1 MAREFKRTDRLGSQL
16 QRELA
21 QLVRDEL
28 KDRRLGMIT
37 IQEVRVT
44 RDLAHA
50 KVYFTLLSS
59 EFDHRE
65 ATAHLNEAGPYLR
78 HLLGASLRSLRSIP
92 QLHFVY
98 DESVER
104 GMHLDAL
111 IDRAVGSGGDEPR
124 D

>member
-28 KDRRLGMIT
+28 KDRRLGLVT

-59 EFDHRE
+59 DFDHRQ
-65 ATAHLNEAGPYLR
+65 ATIHLNEAAPYLR
-78 HLLGASLRSLRSIP
+78 HLLGSSLRSLRSVP
-92 QLHFVY
+92 ELHFVY

-111 IDRAVGSGGDEPR
+111 IDRAVGAGGDKPR

>member
-1 MAREFKRTDRLGSQL
+1 MAKEFKRTDRLGSQL

-28 KDRRLGMIT
+28 KDRRLGMVT

-50 KVYFTLLSS
+50 KVYFTQLGSDMDPV
-59 EFDHRE
+59 EG
-65 ATAHLNEAGPYLR
+65 AAHLNDAAPYLR
-78 HLLGASLRSLRSIP
+78 HLLGTSLRSLRTVP
-92 QLHFVY
+92 ELHFVY
-98 DESVER
+98 DESIER
-104 GMHLDAL
+104 GLHLDSL
-111 IDRAVGSGGDEPR
+111 IEQAVRARGDENA

>member
-1 MAREFKRTDRLGSQL
+1 MPREFRRSDRVAGSL
-16 QRELA
+16 RRELA
-21 QLVRDEL
+21 QIIQVEM
-28 KDRRLGMIT
+28 KDP
-37 IQEVRVT
+37 EVGFISLSDVEVT

-59 EFDHRE
+59 DFDHRQ
-65 ATAHLNEAGPYLR
+65 ATIHLNEAAPYLR
-78 HLLGASLRSLRSIP
+78 HLLGTSLRSLRSVP
-92 QLHFVY
+92 ELHFVY

-111 IDRAVGSGGDEPR
+111 IDRAVGAGGDKPR

>member
-1 MAREFKRTDRLGSQL
+1 MAREFKRTDRLGSQF

-37 IQEVRVT
+37 IQAVRVT

-50 KVYFTLLSS
+50 KVHFTLLSR
-59 EFDHRE
+59 ELDHRQ

-78 HLLGASLRSLRSIP
+78 HLLGNSLRSLRSVP
-92 QLHFVY
+92 ELHFVY

>member
-28 KDRRLGMIT
+28 KDRRLGLVT

-50 KVYFTLLSS
+50 KVFFTLLSS
-59 EFDHRE
+59 DFDHRQ
-65 ATAHLNEAGPYLR
+65 ATIHLNEAAPYLR
-78 HLLGASLRSLRSIP
+78 HLLRSSLRSLRSVPSRTFI
-92 QLHFVY
+92 
-98 DESVER
+98 E
-104 GMHLDAL
+104 AL
-111 IDRAVGSGGDEPR
+111 MPTSL
-124 D
+124 